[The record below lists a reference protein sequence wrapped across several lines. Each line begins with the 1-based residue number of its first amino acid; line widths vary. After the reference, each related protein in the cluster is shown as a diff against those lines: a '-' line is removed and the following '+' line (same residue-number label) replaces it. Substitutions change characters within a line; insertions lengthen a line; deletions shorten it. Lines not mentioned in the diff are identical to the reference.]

1 MFKLE
6 LPYPISVNRYWK
18 FWRNQPRV
26 SKEARAYK
34 IAVAAI
40 AIEHGVTVIDGD
52 VAIAFVL
59 HPKMTKGG
67 VASRT
72 RMDLDNAQKVAIDA
86 LNGVAYID
94 DKQIVDIR
102 MTLGAAM
109 QGGGLSVWV
118 GKK

>member
-26 SKEARAYK
+26 SEEARAYK

-59 HPKMTKGG
+59 HPKMTKSGT
-67 VASRT
+67 ASRT

-118 GKK
+118 GEK